1 MADRETSGTGGPN
14 RKTSEA
20 TGRSQDSNKT
30 ESTSRAYGQSG
41 SQSGSGGVGGTL
53 GRMGSEAADHA
64 MEVGRETLGG
74 AQGRIRGLLEQ
85 QTGRAADQLGSV
97 AAALHKAA
105 DELSRENSVAAQ
117 YAVQA
122 AERVDDMAD
131 MLRNATMDDMLHRVE
146 GFARRQPEMF
156 LGAAFAAGFLA
167 ARFIK
172 SSGEQARYGS
182 QRAGY
187 GAMSGGD
194 QGYGRDYARSSGFSG
209 TPSRAMAGGI
219 AESGTMPRRSGA
231 TAGGGMTG
239 GVGQTGG
246 STGGSTGSGGIS
258 GTMRPASG
266 MPLRAAPG
274 ASDTPARTLGSAPTA
289 GGSASGVGSTTGP
302 GGPTGTSGSGTSG
315 LPQNT
320 ATAATT
326 AARTRDA
333 ADMIA
338 NTGNGPSAKPAT
350 TGTSVG
356 GTSGSTSDAD
366 RPAVGTKPQ
375 GTLP

>member
-14 RKTSEA
+14 RKTAEA
-20 TGRSQDSNKT
+20 TGRSQDGNKT
-30 ESTSRAYGQSG
+30 ENTSRASGQTG
-41 SQSGSGGVGGTL
+41 DRTGDGGVGGTL

-64 MEVGRETLGG
+64 MDVGRETLGG

-105 DELSRENSVAAQ
+105 DELNRENSVAAQ

-156 LGAAFAAGFLA
+156 LGAAFAVGFLA

-187 GAMSGGD
+187 GTVSGGSQD
-194 QGYGRDYARSSGFSG
+194 YGRGYARSSGFSG

-219 AESGTMPRRSGA
+219 AESGTTPRRSGT

-239 GVGQTGG
+239 GVGQTAGAPGG
-246 STGGSTGSGGIS
+246 QTRSGGIS
-258 GTMRPASG
+258 GTMRPATG
-266 MPLRAAPG
+266 MPLRAAPT

-302 GGPTGTSGSGTSG
+302 GGPTGTAGAGTSG

-338 NTGNGPSAKPAT
+338 NTGNGPSAKPAA
-350 TGTSVG
+350 TGAPAG
-356 GTSGSTSDAD
+356 GTSDAD